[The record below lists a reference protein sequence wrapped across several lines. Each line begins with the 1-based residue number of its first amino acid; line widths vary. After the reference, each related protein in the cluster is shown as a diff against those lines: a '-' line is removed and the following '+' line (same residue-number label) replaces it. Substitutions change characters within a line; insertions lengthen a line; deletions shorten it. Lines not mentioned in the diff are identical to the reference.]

1 MTLSL
6 LYLVE
11 GNGFYFWG
19 LSTQVFE
26 FIKTMLYGVCLEL
39 QWLSDTVVYSMWV
52 EIFPIE
58 IMGSKSCTFVN
69 SVKYMYFL
77 LLGQEK
83 RGVDKLFINC
93 LLDQVMVA
101 K

>member
-1 MTLSL
+1 M
-6 LYLVE
+6 
-11 GNGFYFWG
+11 GFEHTSIWIHQNHIVW
-19 LSTQVFE
+19 SVP
-26 FIKTMLYGVCLEL
+26 
-39 QWLSDTVVYSMWV
+39 WATVAKWHSGILNVDG
-52 EIFPIE
+52 IIE

-101 K
+101 KWK